1 MTIDMSTTRTDLAL
15 ESVQAARSGAEAGT
29 ISGVRSRERTREG
42 YAVTDI
48 RVEDEDGAQALGKP
62 VGRYV
67 TVDLGPYFRREADY
81 FDRGVRCL
89 AGELAAL
96 LPEGPVLAA
105 GLGNR
110 AMTCDAVGPAS
121 IDNLLVT
128 RHMIRAMPRQF
139 ADFRPVA
146 AVCPG
151 VLARTGLEAL
161 ELVRGAVERVRPAA
175 VIAVDALAARDSARL
190 CATVQLSDT
199 GLVPGSG
206 VGNRRSALDRGTL
219 GVPVIAVGIPTVV
232 DADLRAGLFLTPR
245 DIDQRIRE
253 LGRLLGYGITLAL
266 QPSPDGGGRHRSAG
280 VGEGSSGPRSV
291 MLFRLMPRVDMLCSR
306 AEVVGGRRPAT
317 PSRISDRL
325 KPTMNR

>member
-15 ESVQAARSGAEAGT
+15 ESVQAACSGAETGT

-67 TVDLGPYFRREADY
+67 TVDLGPYFRRE
-81 FDRGVRCL
+81 VRCL

-232 DADLRAGLFLTPR
+232 DADPRAGLFLTPR

-266 QPSPDGGGRHRSAG
+266 QPSLTAADVTALLG
-280 VGEGSSGPRSV
+280 
-291 MLFRLMPRVDMLCSR
+291 
-306 AEVVGGRRPAT
+306 
-317 PSRISDRL
+317 
-325 KPTMNR
+325 

>member
-15 ESVQAARSGAEAGT
+15 ESVQAACSGAETGT

-175 VIAVDALAARDSARL
+175 VIAVDAD
-190 CATVQLSDT
+190 
-199 GLVPGSG
+199 P
-206 VGNRRSALDRGTL
+206 
-219 GVPVIAVGIPTVV
+219 
-232 DADLRAGLFLTPR
+232 RAGLFLTPR

-266 QPSPDGGGRHRSAG
+266 QPSLTAADVTALLG
-280 VGEGSSGPRSV
+280 
-291 MLFRLMPRVDMLCSR
+291 
-306 AEVVGGRRPAT
+306 
-317 PSRISDRL
+317 
-325 KPTMNR
+325 

>member
-1 MTIDMSTTRTDLAL
+1 MSMTRTDLAL
-15 ESVQAARSGAEAGT
+15 ESVQAAAKAAREDAVP
-29 ISGVRSRERTREG
+29 GVRSQENRREG
-42 YAVTDI
+42 YAITHI
-48 RVEDEDGAQALGKP
+48 RIDSDVGAQALGKP

-67 TVDLGPYFRREADY
+67 TVDLEPYFRREEDY

-89 AGELAAL
+89 AQELRGM

-110 AMTCDAVGPAS
+110 AMTCDAVGPAVV
-121 IDNLLVT
+121 DNLLVT

-151 VLARTGLEAL
+151 VLART
-161 ELVRGAVERVRPAA
+161 ELVRGAVERVHPAA

-206 VGNRRSALDRGTL
+206 VGNRRSALDQGTL
-219 GVPVIAVGIPTVV
+219 GVPVLAVGIPTVV
-232 DADLRAGLFLTPR
+232 DVDPEVGLFLTPR

-266 QPSPDGGGRHRSAG
+266 QPSKVRTN
-280 VGEGSSGPRSV
+280 GPH
-291 MLFRLMPRVDMLCSR
+291 L
-306 AEVVGGRRPAT
+306 
-317 PSRISDRL
+317 
-325 KPTMNR
+325 

>member
-1 MTIDMSTTRTDLAL
+1 MSMTRTDLAL
-15 ESVQAARSGAEAGT
+15 ESVQAAAKVAREDAVP
-29 ISGVRSRERTREG
+29 GVRSQENRREG
-42 YAVTDI
+42 YAITHI
-48 RVEDEDGAQALGKP
+48 RIESDVGAQALGKP

-67 TVDLGPYFRREADY
+67 TVDLGPYFRREEDY

-89 AGELAAL
+89 AQELRGM

-110 AMTCDAVGPAS
+110 AMICDAVGPAVV
-121 IDNLLVT
+121 DNLLVT
-128 RHMIRAMPRQF
+128 RHMI
-139 ADFRPVA
+139 RPVA

-151 VLARTGLEAL
+151 VLARTGMEAL
-161 ELVRGAVERVRPAA
+161 ELVRGAVERVHPAA

-206 VGNRRSALDRGTL
+206 VGNRRSALDQGTL

-232 DADLRAGLFLTPR
+232 DADPRAGLFLTPR

-266 QPSPDGGGRHRSAG
+266 QPSLTAADVTALLG
-280 VGEGSSGPRSV
+280 
-291 MLFRLMPRVDMLCSR
+291 
-306 AEVVGGRRPAT
+306 
-317 PSRISDRL
+317 
-325 KPTMNR
+325 

>member
-15 ESVQAARSGAEAGT
+15 ESVQAACSGAEAGT

-62 VGRYV
+62 MGRYV

-175 VIAVDALAARDSARL
+175 VIAV
-190 CATVQLSDT
+190 
-199 GLVPGSG
+199 
-206 VGNRRSALDRGTL
+206 
-219 GVPVIAVGIPTVV
+219 GIPTVV
-232 DADLRAGLFLTPR
+232 DADPRAGLFLTPR

-266 QPSPDGGGRHRSAG
+266 QPSLTAADVTALLG
-280 VGEGSSGPRSV
+280 
-291 MLFRLMPRVDMLCSR
+291 
-306 AEVVGGRRPAT
+306 
-317 PSRISDRL
+317 
-325 KPTMNR
+325 

>member
-15 ESVQAARSGAEAGT
+15 ESVQAACSGAEAGT

-62 VGRYV
+62 MGRYV

-175 VIAVDALAARDSARL
+175 VIAVCLLYTSP
-190 CATVQLSDT
+190 S
-199 GLVPGSG
+199 
-206 VGNRRSALDRGTL
+206 
-219 GVPVIAVGIPTVV
+219 
-232 DADLRAGLFLTPR
+232 PR
-245 DIDQRIRE
+245 D
-253 LGRLLGYGITLAL
+253 A
-266 QPSPDGGGRHRSAG
+266 
-280 VGEGSSGPRSV
+280 
-291 MLFRLMPRVDMLCSR
+291 
-306 AEVVGGRRPAT
+306 
-317 PSRISDRL
+317 
-325 KPTMNR
+325 

>member
-15 ESVQAARSGAEAGT
+15 ESVQAACSGAEAGT

-110 AMTCDAVGPAS
+110 AMTCDAVGPTS

-232 DADLRAGLFLTPR
+232 DADPRAGLFLTP
-245 DIDQRIRE
+245 
-253 LGRLLGYGITLAL
+253 GTSTSGSGSWAGCWVTA
-266 QPSPDGGGRHRSAG
+266 SPW
-280 VGEGSSGPRSV
+280 P
-291 MLFRLMPRVDMLCSR
+291 CSR
-306 AEVVGGRRPAT
+306 P
-317 PSRISDRL
+317 
-325 KPTMNR
+325 

>member
-1 MTIDMSTTRTDLAL
+1 M
-15 ESVQAARSGAEAGT
+15 
-29 ISGVRSRERTREG
+29 
-42 YAVTDI
+42 
-48 RVEDEDGAQALGKP
+48 
-62 VGRYV
+62 
-67 TVDLGPYFRREADY
+67 DLGPYFRREADY

-175 VIAVDALAARDSARL
+175 VIAVDALAARDSA
-190 CATVQLSDT
+190 
-199 GLVPGSG
+199 
-206 VGNRRSALDRGTL
+206 LDRGTL

-232 DADLRAGLFLTPR
+232 DADPRAGLFLTPR

-266 QPSPDGGGRHRSAG
+266 QPSLTAADVTALLG
-280 VGEGSSGPRSV
+280 
-291 MLFRLMPRVDMLCSR
+291 
-306 AEVVGGRRPAT
+306 
-317 PSRISDRL
+317 
-325 KPTMNR
+325 

>member
-15 ESVQAARSGAEAGT
+15 ESVQAACSGAETGT

-151 VLARTGLEAL
+151 VLARTGLEEVWKGVEEAL

-190 CATVQLSDT
+190 CATVQLSGT

-232 DADLRAGLFLTPR
+232 DADPRAGLFLTPR

-266 QPSPDGGGRHRSAG
+266 QPSLTAADVTALLG
-280 VGEGSSGPRSV
+280 
-291 MLFRLMPRVDMLCSR
+291 
-306 AEVVGGRRPAT
+306 
-317 PSRISDRL
+317 
-325 KPTMNR
+325 

>member
-253 LGRLLGYGITLAL
+253 LGRLLGYGITLTL
-266 QPSPDGGGRHRSAG
+266 QPSLTAADVTALLG
-280 VGEGSSGPRSV
+280 
-291 MLFRLMPRVDMLCSR
+291 
-306 AEVVGGRRPAT
+306 
-317 PSRISDRL
+317 
-325 KPTMNR
+325 

>member
-15 ESVQAARSGAEAGT
+15 ESVQAACSGAEAGT

-96 LPEGPVLAA
+96 LPDGPVLAA

-161 ELVRGAVERVRPAA
+161 ELVRGAVERGRPAA

-232 DADLRAGLFLTPR
+232 DADPRAGLFLTPR

-266 QPSPDGGGRHRSAG
+266 QPSLTAADVTALLG
-280 VGEGSSGPRSV
+280 
-291 MLFRLMPRVDMLCSR
+291 
-306 AEVVGGRRPAT
+306 
-317 PSRISDRL
+317 
-325 KPTMNR
+325 

>member
-15 ESVQAARSGAEAGT
+15 ESVQAARSGAETGT

-81 FDRGVRCL
+81 FD
-89 AGELAAL
+89 
-96 LPEGPVLAA
+96 
-105 GLGNR
+105 
-110 AMTCDAVGPAS
+110 
-121 IDNLLVT
+121 
-128 RHMIRAMPRQF
+128 
-139 ADFRPVA
+139 
-146 AVCPG
+146 
-151 VLARTGLEAL
+151 
-161 ELVRGAVERVRPAA
+161 RGAVERVRPAA

-232 DADLRAGLFLTPR
+232 DADPRAGLFLTPR

-266 QPSPDGGGRHRSAG
+266 QPSLTAADVTALLG
-280 VGEGSSGPRSV
+280 
-291 MLFRLMPRVDMLCSR
+291 
-306 AEVVGGRRPAT
+306 
-317 PSRISDRL
+317 
-325 KPTMNR
+325 

>member
-1 MTIDMSTTRTDLAL
+1 MIALPTPEQYIGCTIPTWDTMRI
-15 ESVQAARSGAEAGT
+15 VPRAETGT

-232 DADLRAGLFLTPR
+232 DADPRAGLFLTPR

-266 QPSPDGGGRHRSAG
+266 QPSLTAADVTALLG
-280 VGEGSSGPRSV
+280 
-291 MLFRLMPRVDMLCSR
+291 
-306 AEVVGGRRPAT
+306 
-317 PSRISDRL
+317 
-325 KPTMNR
+325 